1 MLKKIII
8 FIGKIHIST
17 IEGPKSGLLK
27 NKNIIAFLC
36 NNLINRVLITVRQIQ
51 SNQSDLC
58 GLFAVVYCKLRSL
71 GVSLSDFESVFSTD
85 LVQNDNI
92 IINIVKDL

>member
-1 MLKKIII
+1 VKIIYKP
-8 FIGKIHIST
+8 FS
-17 IEGPKSGLLK
+17 GPNSGLLK

-51 SNQSDLC
+51 SNKSDLC
-58 GLFAVVYCKLRSL
+58 GLFAAVYFKMRSL

-85 LVQNDNI
+85 LDQNDKI
-92 IINIVKDL
+92 IINFVKDL